1 MLRAVVSQQPSSAST
16 FFRTVLPVG
25 SPEESRNTSTVIS
38 RGSGPRNS
46 GLLPLR
52 TAGLGVNFQ
61 LAPRLMV
68 SCAGL
73 KSKWNVRM
81 SPPGVVLLPRGGSWM
96 EREARTRLLPAPLLL
111 LAMGSFSAVRQ
122 VVRLRTARQ
131 SVKPWWA
138 ISRTSVATAGLAG
151 SRRAPAS

>member
-1 MLRAVVSQQPSSAST
+1 MNRAVENAPHSKTTHGGDGCFAAMLRAVVSQQPSSAST

-96 EREARTRLLPAPLLL
+96 ERRRVP
-111 LAMGSFSAVRQ
+111 GSCPRPCCSWPWGPSLRSVRWCGCGPR
-122 VVRLRTARQ
+122 V
-131 SVKPWWA
+131 
-138 ISRTSVATAGLAG
+138 SR
-151 SRRAPAS
+151 

>member
-25 SPEESRNTSTVIS
+25 SPEESRKTSTVIS

-73 KSKWNVRM
+73 KSK
-81 SPPGVVLLPRGGSWM
+81 
-96 EREARTRLLPAPLLL
+96 
-111 LAMGSFSAVRQ
+111 
-122 VVRLRTARQ
+122 
-131 SVKPWWA
+131 
-138 ISRTSVATAGLAG
+138 
-151 SRRAPAS
+151 